1 MRQCAKP
8 SEAKTLAQP
17 ALRQGGE
24 HGLIFCTSFESNFK
38 QHILV
43 TSFVCSFQMGNRARK
58 RLSGGRKRIIKL
70 KWKARTTIE
79 REDKRQI
86 VVKEGEKK
94 KQATEEEIKNEKEE
108 INRKVKEVERKI
120 EERRSEGG
128 RGEREDGSLLWP
140 GCLFDTHCH
149 LRLVLR
155 YSKSN

>member
-1 MRQCAKP
+1 
-8 SEAKTLAQP
+8 
-17 ALRQGGE
+17 
-24 HGLIFCTSFESNFK
+24 
-38 QHILV
+38 
-43 TSFVCSFQMGNRARK
+43 MGNRARK

-79 REDKRQI
+79 REDERQI

-128 RGEREDGSLLWP
+128 RGRERMEVYCGPDASSIL
-140 GCLFDTHCH
+140 T
-149 LRLVLR
+149 VI
-155 YSKSN
+155 